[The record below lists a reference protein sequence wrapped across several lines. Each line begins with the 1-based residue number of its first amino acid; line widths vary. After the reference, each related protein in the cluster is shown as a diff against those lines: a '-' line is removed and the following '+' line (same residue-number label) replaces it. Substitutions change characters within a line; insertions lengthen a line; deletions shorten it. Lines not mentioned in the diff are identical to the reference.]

1 MKKIIVVLIMLSFI
15 LCVGLN
21 VKARENDV
29 WEQVT
34 SLKEYETAG
43 DYGTITL
50 SVYNYKLADAYNQ
63 DSYYDYYAVKAV
75 ASMSLYPEYQH
86 EENKFWGGIKFL
98 WLNAGIRFKC
108 YIDGYDEGDL
118 ELVSYSPQ
126 TEFTTNTYSTS
137 TGLNLGFSGDDLEAG
152 IETTFSSSYS
162 TDHKTLI
169 NHSSMYED
177 TVDIDYIYDG
187 YYIHDISASQYLMNV
202 VTGGVVGSI
211 LSALEDGTVRH
222 NDNYKTFQQTM
233 TDGVSFIYR
242 RPKSHTGGFSL
253 CVFCYGTQLYIDYD
267 WRNSHNFDEMMVMTG
282 MMSIA

>member
-1 MKKIIVVLIMLSFI
+1 MLKRQKTM
-15 LCVGLN
+15 CE
-21 VKARENDV
+21 K
-29 WEQVT
+29 VT
-34 SLKEYETAG
+34 SLKEYETTG

-50 SVYNYKLADAYNQ
+50 SVYNYKLNDSYNQ
-63 DSYYDYYAVKAV
+63 DSYYNYYAVKAI
-75 ASMSLYPEYQH
+75 ASMSLYPEYQY

-126 TEFTTNTYSTS
+126 IEFTTDTYSTS
-137 TGLNLGFSGDDLEAG
+137 TGLNLGFSGSDLEAG

-162 TDHKTLI
+162 TDHKSLI

-187 YYIHDISASQYLMNV
+187 YYIHDISAGQYIMNAAM
-202 VTGGVVGSI
+202 GGVVSTI

-222 NDNYKTFQQTM
+222 NDCYQTFQQTRLM
-233 TDGVSFIYR
+233 VY
-242 RPKSHTGGFSL
+242 L
-253 CVFCYGTQLYIDYD
+253 LYIVDQ
-267 WRNSHNFDEMMVMTG
+267 RVILVVSHFVYFVMAPNY
-282 MMSIA
+282 I